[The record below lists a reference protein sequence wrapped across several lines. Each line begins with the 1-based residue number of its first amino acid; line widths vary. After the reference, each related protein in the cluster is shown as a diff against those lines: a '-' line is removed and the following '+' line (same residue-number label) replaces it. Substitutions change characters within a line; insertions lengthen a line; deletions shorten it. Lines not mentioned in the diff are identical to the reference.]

1 MYFLTWIFSETDF
14 SLVHF
19 LSFSKGRFFPSL
31 LLAGAVGLPRWLE
44 GQTVNQQLALFL
56 LPCSVKGTALNQ
68 LKRIPNWFQW
78 AVHVEIWT
86 LETLFLQPCK
96 SWLFTSYLSSP
107 RGARLKCCSC
117 SSAWEQRHCRILR
130 QGKSPS
136 SGAVSEESL
145 CLAIQVWTSFW
156 DSLVETEMRLKH

>member
-1 MYFLTWIFSETDF
+1 MDIFQKQ
-14 SLVHF
+14 VF
-19 LSFSKGRFFPSL
+19 LSFISLALAEVVFFPSF
-31 LLAGAVGLPRWLE
+31 LLAGAVGLPSWLR

-56 LPCSVKGTALNQ
+56 RLWSVKGTVLNQ

-86 LETLFLQPCK
+86 LETLFLQPCE

-107 RGARLKCCSC
+107 RGVRLKCCSW

-136 SGAVSEESL
+136 SGTVSEESL

-156 DSLVETEMRLKH
+156 DSLVQTEMRLKH